1 MDDNIIGWFLNKCG
15 QIRYTFMIMVNSDSN
30 HSNLSHA
37 VSSTT
42 TYDDYAFGVS
52 LFPFFILTYELKS
65 KVDDFGSKWTTK
77 LSTVY
82 VYTSTLFFNL
92 QIILEYKEVF
102 PRRIWVRVWVSII

>member
-30 HSNLSHA
+30 HSNLSRA
-37 VSSTT
+37 VSSA
-42 TYDDYAFGVS
+42 YDDYTFGVS